1 MTENDRNEFIR
12 LMGKMGEAA
21 VGNEEMKRPSKQKME
36 IYFDFLKDLPLETI
50 VQNANLHFRKNKW
63 FPAICELRNEADE
76 NSRAVEAYSIIEELM
91 DNLYD
96 PMLGTCCLNAM
107 NEKLDSMGKSYLKPV
122 LMKWG
127 TEIWSRQNITATR
140 AQFLKS
146 FPTEIKGIDTSR
158 QLGTK
163 QPKLIA
169 ENISVTVEQL
179 EARAKMLKERN
190 QAMKQLESHEK
201 NIFEQERIKLEQA
214 RSELHNG

>member
-1 MTENDRNEFIR
+1 MTEKDRIEFKR
-12 LMGKMGEAA
+12 LMAKMGEAS
-21 VGNEEMKRPSKQKME
+21 VGNEEMRRPSPNKCE
-36 IYFDFLKDLPLETI
+36 IYFDFLKDLPFEII
-50 VQNANLHFRKNKW
+50 VQNANLHFRRNKW
-63 FPAICELRNEADE
+63 FPAISELRNEADE

-158 QLGTK
+158 QLEMK
-163 QPKLIA
+163 KPKLIA
-169 ENISVTVEQL
+169 ENLSVTVKEL
-179 EARAKMLKERN
+179 EVRAKMVKERN
-190 QAMKQLESHEK
+190 MAIKQIESHEN
-201 NIFEQERIKLEQA
+201 NIFEQERKKLEQA
-214 RSELHNG
+214 RKELHE